1 MVYSF
6 GSNLY
11 VDGEEGN
18 GVCVQERGADR
29 EGFEEGDL
37 ESRDVRPDEENQAED
52 EGGDKGTGDC
62 SADIAEEVALLQS
75 VSPPSVSSIKT
86 DLM

>member
-11 VDGEEGN
+11 VDGEEGD
-18 GVCVQERGADR
+18 GVCVQERRADG

-37 ESRDVRPDEENQAED
+37 EAVEGCASR
-52 EGGDKGTGDC
+52 
-62 SADIAEEVALLQS
+62 
-75 VSPPSVSSIKT
+75 
-86 DLM
+86 